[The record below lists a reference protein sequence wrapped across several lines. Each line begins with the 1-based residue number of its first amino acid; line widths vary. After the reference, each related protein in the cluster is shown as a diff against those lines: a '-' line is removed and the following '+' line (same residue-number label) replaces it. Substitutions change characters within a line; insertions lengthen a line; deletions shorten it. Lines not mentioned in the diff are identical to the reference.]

1 MTHAPLTHATL
12 TDAQMVQYVQV
23 SATVLGLP
31 VDEAR
36 AVRVAAH
43 LQRTAAMA
51 QLLDGLD
58 LPPELELA
66 EIYCPKPVTP

>member
-1 MTHAPLTHATL
+1 MTKATMPHASL

-51 QLLDGLD
+51 QLLDTLD
-58 LPPELELA
+58 MPPELELA
-66 EIYCPKPVTP
+66 EIYCPKPVMP

>member
-1 MTHAPLTHATL
+1 MTQATW
-12 TDAQMVQYVQV
+12 TEAQMLQYVQV
-23 SATVLGLP
+23 SATLLGLP

-36 AVRVAAH
+36 AVRVSAH

-58 LPPELELA
+58 MPPELELA
-66 EIYCPKPVTP
+66 EIYCPKQVTP

>member
-1 MTHAPLTHATL
+1 MTKATMPHASL

-51 QLLDGLD
+51 QLLDTLD
-58 LPPELELA
+58 MPPELELA

>member
-1 MTHAPLTHATL
+1 MTQAAMTHATL

-31 VDEAR
+31 VDDAR

-51 QLLDGLD
+51 QLLDDLD
-58 LPPELELA
+58 MPPELELA
-66 EIYCPKPVTP
+66 EIYCPKQVTP

>member
-1 MTHAPLTHATL
+1 MTQAAMTHATL

-31 VDEAR
+31 VDDAR

-51 QLLDGLD
+51 QLLDQLD
-58 LPPELELA
+58 MPPELELA

>member
-1 MTHAPLTHATL
+1 MTHAALTHAGL

-58 LPPELELA
+58 MPPELELA
-66 EIYCPKPVTP
+66 EIYCPKQVTP

>member
-1 MTHAPLTHATL
+1 M

-36 AVRVAAH
+36 VVRVAAH

-58 LPPELELA
+58 MPPELELP
-66 EIYCPKPVTP
+66 EIYCPKQVTP

>member
-1 MTHAPLTHATL
+1 MTHATFTE
-12 TDAQMVQYVQV
+12 AQMVQYVQV

-31 VDEAR
+31 VDDAR

-51 QLLDGLD
+51 QLLDALD
-58 LPPELELA
+58 MPPELELA
-66 EIYCPKPVTP
+66 EIYCPKQVTP

>member
-1 MTHAPLTHATL
+1 MTHATTTHAAL

-58 LPPELELA
+58 MPPELELA
-66 EIYCPKPVTP
+66 EIYFPKQVTP

>member
-1 MTHAPLTHATL
+1 MTQAAMTHATL

-58 LPPELELA
+58 MTPELELA
-66 EIYCPKPVTP
+66 EIYCPKQVTP